1 MSRVVSI
8 HDGNRTT
15 VSDLISMPRMIPTR
29 IIDMLENAFL
39 EETILRDAGANSG
52 LVGYSESDPLF
63 LGSDVEEVAEF
74 AEIPVA
80 AGQKGESRIAVS
92 TPTGLGIRI
101 SRAMRDHNQTG
112 EVNRQIT
119 QLTNTMVRASSRALR
134 RILNTPTIP
143 TIAASAAWDTSAGRP
158 RHDIAAAM
166 AIVGSSEPTGDEDA
180 EDFFGFEAD
189 TICMPSTITP
199 VLIDNDDF
207 LKVYRG
213 NIAGESIAYTGKLP
227 NDVMGMAGLS
237 AKAWPKDRV
246 LVVERGTVG
255 FYSDSQRLEATEVY
269 PEGNGP
275 NGGPTQSF
283 RSDVTRARAMGI
295 DQPLA
300 ACWITGIS
308 S

>member
-1 MSRVVSI
+1 MNKVVSV

-15 VSDLISMPRMIPTR
+15 VSDLIGAPRMIPTR
-29 IIDMLENAFL
+29 IIELLQNQFL

-52 LVGYSESDPLF
+52 LVSYSESDPLF
-63 LGSDVEEVAEF
+63 LGSDVEDVAEF

-80 AGQKGESRIAVS
+80 AGQRGESRIAVS
-92 TPTGLGIRI
+92 TQRGLGIRI
-101 SRAMRDHNQTG
+101 SRAMREHDQIG
-112 EVNRQIT
+112 EVNRQIK

-134 RILNTPTIP
+134 QVLNSPAIP
-143 TIAASAAWDTSAGRP
+143 TIAASAAWDTAAGKP

-166 AIVGSSEPTGDEDA
+166 AMVSSAEPTGDPDA
-180 EDFFGFEAD
+180 EDFYGFEAD
-189 TICMPSTITP
+189 TICVPSSITP

-207 LKVYRG
+207 LKVFRG

-227 NDVMGMAGLS
+227 NDILGLAGLS
-237 AKAWPKDRV
+237 ARAWPKDRV

-255 FYSDSQRLEATEVY
+255 FYSDSQALEATEVY

-283 RSDVTRARAMGI
+283 RSDVTMARAMGI